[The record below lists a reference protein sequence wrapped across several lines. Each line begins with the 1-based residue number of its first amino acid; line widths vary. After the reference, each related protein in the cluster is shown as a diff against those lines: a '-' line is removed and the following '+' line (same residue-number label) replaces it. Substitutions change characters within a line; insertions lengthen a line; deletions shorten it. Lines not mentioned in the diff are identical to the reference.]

1 MLPTLEI
8 VTLILVAIAM
18 VPAVA
23 HAAELP
29 GKLRLSKEAYFTVQ
43 QIYYPGFTIAGLA
56 EGFSMVAA
64 LALVVVMP
72 RASAALGMAL
82 AALIL
87 LVMMHAIFW
96 FVTQPVNKIWLKD
109 MQLNEAGSAFF
120 GAGGQVEESRAGDW
134 TALRDRW
141 EYSHVARAVLVT
153 TAFVLLVCAVAI
165 M

>member
-1 MLPTLEI
+1 MLLTLQI
-8 VTLILVAIAM
+8 LTLTLVALAM

-23 HAAELP
+23 HAAEFP

-56 EGFSMVAA
+56 EGFSMI
-64 LALVVVMP
+64 
-72 RASAALGMAL
+72 AALGLVIFTPRDTAAFGLAL

-87 LVMMHAIFW
+87 LLVMHAVFW
-96 FVTQPVNKIWLKD
+96 FVTQPVNKIWLQD
-109 MQLNEAGSAFF
+109 VQLSKAGSAFF
-120 GAGGQVEESRAGDW
+120 GTGGNVRESSNW